1 MLLDLR
7 FILGGIALMYRRAEG
22 TVDLRFALRLC
33 KRLRLRWQG
42 QTASVG
48 TSDDSRGQNRE
59 RAARIEGTTTW
70 LVPSVL
76 SDTLYWTAV
85 IAQSGCWREK
95 ERQRV
100 WGDAFLES
108 GHFTFVPA
116 S

>member
-1 MLLDLR
+1 
-7 FILGGIALMYRRAEG
+7 MYRRAEG

-48 TSDDSRGQNRE
+48 TSYDSRGQNSE
-59 RAARIEGTTTW
+59 RAARIEGTTTG
-70 LVPSVL
+70 LVSSVL
-76 SDTLYWTAV
+76 SFILDCCNRTNWLLA
-85 IAQSGCWREK
+85 GGRE
-95 ERQRV
+95 RV